1 MLTRPCHIGGLQWDW
16 LGTRTRSSATSV
28 RFVIHLWITIVV
40 WVAFGPPQP
49 PWANLSATYK
59 PFVIRWWI
67 TISVK
72 VAFGGLIPRF

>member
-1 MLTRPCHIGGLQWDW
+1 
-16 LGTRTRSSATSV
+16 
-28 RFVIHLWITIVV
+28 VIHLWITIVV